1 MMRINNY
8 YYAKIRGSY
17 INYLNLLSDK
27 PIRLKN
33 TTNEKESIIYTVN
46 DLKRLIVLHPEIE
59 FELKF

>member
-1 MMRINNY
+1 MRINNY